1 MFKVVLIDDE
11 PIIIEGLKK
20 ILDWHALGFEIVA
33 VAYDGI
39 NGFSK
44 LLEVNPDVALIDIR
58 IPGIDGLSL
67 IQRLREKNIS
77 TKIII
82 LSGYSEFE
90 YARKAVELGVES
102 YLLKPV
108 DKHLLEEKLIVIKQK
123 LEEEFKIRQAI
134 SNAKKLTKEKVIEK
148 LIMGTLN
155 DVEIEYVNKF
165 FELQLPWKMYQ
176 VAIIQ
181 LLNENMSCCEI
192 NQKVLQL
199 KEKVDLFLNK
209 NSCGFSTIINNNIC
223 ILFRDFWYPF
233 NSRSINILKDMLMK
247 YTDGQ
252 VIISIGSEVED
263 YRNIKKSFEEANELL
278 KKRFLLGYK
287 GLIFIKEAIFQDDKT
302 EKEFDDRES
311 AYALAVA
318 IEFENFE
325 MINYILENK
334 ADNLIKKNASEDEAK
349 SSFYNFFIDV
359 LYKLSQNQEYK
370 QIVEKYLTQE
380 IFKNLFAQKTLT
392 ELKGLVKYYSIMI
405 AEQIKKLRSDNFK
418 VKVEEFIKRN
428 CFIDLKLETLAET
441 LGYNSSYFSKLFKK
455 TFGENFSSFIE
466 KIRIEK
472 AKELLENGEKVSEV
486 AKKVGY
492 EDMDYFCLRFKKYVG
507 CSPKSYKESVK
518 RK

>member
-1 MFKVVLIDDE
+1 MVLIDDE

-33 VAYDGI
+33 VAYDGVD
-39 NGFSK
+39 GFSK
-44 LLEVNPDVALIDIR
+44 LLELNPDVALIDIR
-58 IPGIDGLSL
+58 IPGIDGLLL

-102 YLLKPV
+102 YLLKPI
-108 DKHLLEEKLIVIKQK
+108 DKQLLEEKLMAIREK
-123 LEEEFKIRQAI
+123 LEEEFKINRAF
-134 SNAKKLTKEKVIEK
+134 STAKKLTREKVVEK
-148 LIMGTLN
+148 LVLGTLK
-155 DVEIEYVNKF
+155 DTEIEYMNKF
-165 FELQLPWKMYQ
+165 FELQLPWKKYQ

-181 LLNENMSCCEI
+181 LLNENRNSCEI
-192 NQKVLQL
+192 NQTVLQL

-223 ILFRDFWYPF
+223 ILFKDFWYPF
-233 NSRSINILKDMLMK
+233 NSRSINILKDMLMQ

-252 VIISIGSEVED
+252 VIISIGSKVED

-287 GLIFIKEAIFQDDKT
+287 GLIFIKEAIFRYDKT
-302 EKEFDDRES
+302 EKEFDDNVN

-318 IEFENFE
+318 IEFNNFE
-325 MINYILENK
+325 KINNILENK

-349 SSFYNFFIDV
+349 SSFYNFFVDV

-380 IFKNLFAQKTLT
+380 IFKNLFTQKTLT
-392 ELKGLVKYYSIMI
+392 ELKGLIKYYFTLI
-405 AEQIKKLRSDNFK
+405 AEQIKKLHSDNFK
-418 VKVEEFIKRN
+418 VQVEEFIKRN
-428 CFIDLKLETLAET
+428 YFIDLKLETLAEIF
-441 LGYNSSYFSKLFKK
+441 GYNSSYFSKLFKK
-455 TFGENFSSFIE
+455 TFGENFLSYIE
-466 KIRIEK
+466 KVRIEK
-472 AKELLENGEKVSEV
+472 AKELLENGEKVSKV

-492 EDMDYFCLRFKKYVG
+492 EDMDYFCLKFKKYVG
-507 CSPKSYKESVK
+507 CSPKGYKESLK